1 MPDILRG
8 GAGDDRLQTSD
19 EVSRIYG
26 HQGNDT
32 LTTGVHG
39 GGAWGGIGDDTL
51 IGGGRGVV
59 QSHLYGGAGADTL
72 YLDISDDTAPYG
84 DHVWGEQGPD
94 KFIFIGRS
102 GSDARITGRIDDFD
116 YSRDEIWID
125 DNRLDLQNLPAGVR
139 IVSLYAQPWLLI
151 DDRVL
156 YSLEGA
162 RKVEGL
168 IRPPPGSDPEGNAN
182 GEERHFIAWPE
193 EWANGVPRSADI
205 PYEDYVAY
213 FPRDE
218 GPLRDWEMTTPRY
231 TAGNDT
237 IEGTE
242 AAERLIG
249 GDGHDRLSGQAG
261 DDLIHGGE
269 GHDTIFGGSGNDSI
283 SGGLDNDILRGGAG
297 ADIIYGGS
305 GHDTIYG
312 GSEDDRLHG
321 NGGRDLIYGG
331 EGNDTLTGGTG
342 NDSLYGGEGDDLL
355 YASYPDETAALWNY
369 SEDVLS
375 GDRGNDTLVAAE
387 GGSVTM
393 TGGQGADL
401 MIAAK
406 DASLVLTDFTPG
418 EDWLELNGELPAD
431 TDVSSLLQ
439 PRTRPGESQPQDLLL
454 TLSGSASVLFQGL
467 ADVDRAALLASI
479 GQSVPPRPT
488 EPPPVDPGEG
498 DGDSPDGGNPDEEEP
513 PPGKEEEEDGGGD
526 CFVAGA
532 SYQSDHH
539 PDVLWLRRFRDEV
552 LRGSAAGRRF
562 ITLYYRYGPW
572 AAAFIRRHPRLRPLS
587 RGALERLVHLG
598 RRHLP
603 KLERRPE

>member
-1 MPDILRG
+1 MPEILRG
-8 GAGDDRLQTSD
+8 GPGDDRLQTSA
-19 EVSRIYG
+19 EVRRIYG

-32 LTTGVHG
+32 LTTGIHG

-72 YLDISDDTAPYG
+72 YLDVSDSTAPYG
-84 DHVWGEQGPD
+84 DHAWGDQGPD
-94 KFIFIGRS
+94 KFIFIGRE

-116 YSRDEIWID
+116 YSRDEIWIGD
-125 DNRLDLQNLPAGVR
+125 DRLDLQNLPAGVR

-168 IRPPPGSDPEGNAN
+168 IRPPPGSDPDGNAN
-182 GEERHFIAWPE
+182 GEERHFIGWPE

-213 FPRDE
+213 FPRNE
-218 GPLRDWEMTTPRY
+218 GPHRDWEMATPRY
-231 TAGNDT
+231 TSGDDT
-237 IEGTE
+237 IEGTD
-242 AAERLIG
+242 AGERLIG
-249 GDGHDRLSGQAG
+249 GDGRDQLTGRGG

-269 GHDTIFGGSGNDSI
+269 GHDTIDGGGGNDSI
-283 SGGLDNDILRGGAG
+283 SGGLDNDLLRGGAG
-297 ADIIYGGS
+297 EDIIYGGS
-305 GHDTIYG
+305 GHDTLYG
-312 GSEDDRLHG
+312 GSGDDRLHG
-321 NGGRDLIYGG
+321 NGGRDFIYGG

-342 NDSLYGGEGDDLL
+342 DDSLYGGEGNDLL
-355 YASYPDETAALWNY
+355 YASYPDETAAPSNY
-369 SEDVLS
+369 SEDMLS

-387 GGSVTM
+387 GGTVTM

-406 DASLVLTDFTPG
+406 DASLILTDFTPG
-418 EDWLELNGELPAD
+418 EDWLDLNGELPAD
-431 TDVSSLLQ
+431 TDPASLLQ

-467 ADVDRAALLASI
+467 ADVDRAALLASM
-479 GQSVPPRPT
+479 GQTGPGRPP
-488 EPPPVDPGEG
+488 EPPPPDPDGG
-498 DGDSPDGGNPDEEEP
+498 DGDGDGGEEEEP
-513 PPGKEEEEDGGGD
+513 PPDKEDEDEGGD

-539 PDVLWLRRFRDEV
+539 PDVLWLRRYRDEV
-552 LRGSAAGRRF
+552 LRGTGAGRRF
-562 ITLYYRYGPW
+562 ITLYYRYGPL
-572 AAAFIRRHPRLRPLS
+572 AAGFIRRHPRLRPLCR
-587 RGALERLVHLG
+587 RGLERLVTWG
-598 RRHLP
+598 RRHYPGWQSPPL
-603 KLERRPE
+603 